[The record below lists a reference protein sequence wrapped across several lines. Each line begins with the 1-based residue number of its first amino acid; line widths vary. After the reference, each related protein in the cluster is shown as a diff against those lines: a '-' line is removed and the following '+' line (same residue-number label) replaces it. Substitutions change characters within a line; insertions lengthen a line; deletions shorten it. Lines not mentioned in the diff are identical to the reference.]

1 MKRIK
6 KIPFLK
12 KFTSCVLTP
21 LNTKTHSENFV
32 VTKNDEK
39 YFVKFFNNKI
49 ENSIKTLMSEAN
61 IAHPEVIEVGN
72 VDNQFY
78 VIEKFVDG
86 KTLDNYM
93 YMYSDKEIYERIFVL
108 ASKYTNLRKKFKDI
122 KTDEEQFE
130 KLVQF
135 ILNIISSDNSE
146 TVIKNIKKINANSLN
161 TIYFLRDY
169 VLNNYSVLKKCPMI
183 YSANEIFP
191 EKIIATLKQIYYIAD
206 FETPCYNQMPFVL
219 WNAILPHDPVALPKY
234 TAFVNGYLEGLFQ
247 FNIPETVLES
257 FNLAYAL
264 KAYEISIELISKEKF
279 NELNEFIK
287 AISKYIANNKITYSE
302 RLTIFNVKDFPLLKD
317 GEFSIVKGSYNNH
330 NLVYKVKTKKQN
342 YFLKVMYGLNKS
354 NETLEK
360 YRYYYSVVKACKI
373 PAPQMYDS
381 GILKNGKCIYTI
393 MELINGGQYNV
404 VHDRTNFDEGVKC
417 GKFVADIMKNLKNAP
432 INKKFLPTTTIDSLY
447 DNLIDMAN
455 RVYDSKF
462 KKYMPCSKVRTLAL
476 ANKLKK
482 SFDDEPIVLIHG
494 DIKMENVLDDGKN
507 IYMVD
512 NENYYYCYQIVNFR
526 YNLAYMYK
534 PGSATIKKGFVSAY
548 LKEIY
553 GGEVPK
559 RVHNQIKF
567 LVLLDMVIRG
577 NTLINNEGGQ
587 NMLKVHETLVNGE
600 FYNDDYLIDWLV

>member
-12 KFTSCVLTP
+12 KFTNCVLAP

-183 YSANEIFP
+183 YS
-191 EKIIATLKQIYYIAD
+191 IA
-206 FETPCYNQMPFVL
+206 
-219 WNAILPHDPVALPKY
+219 
-234 TAFVNGYLEGLFQ
+234 
-247 FNIPETVLES
+247 
-257 FNLAYAL
+257 
-264 KAYEISIELISKEKF
+264 
-279 NELNEFIK
+279 
-287 AISKYIANNKITYSE
+287 
-302 RLTIFNVKDFPLLKD
+302 
-317 GEFSIVKGSYNNH
+317 
-330 NLVYKVKTKKQN
+330 
-342 YFLKVMYGLNKS
+342 
-354 NETLEK
+354 
-360 YRYYYSVVKACKI
+360 
-373 PAPQMYDS
+373 
-381 GILKNGKCIYTI
+381 
-393 MELINGGQYNV
+393 
-404 VHDRTNFDEGVKC
+404 
-417 GKFVADIMKNLKNAP
+417 
-432 INKKFLPTTTIDSLY
+432 
-447 DNLIDMAN
+447 
-455 RVYDSKF
+455 
-462 KKYMPCSKVRTLAL
+462 
-476 ANKLKK
+476 
-482 SFDDEPIVLIHG
+482 
-494 DIKMENVLDDGKN
+494 
-507 IYMVD
+507 
-512 NENYYYCYQIVNFR
+512 
-526 YNLAYMYK
+526 
-534 PGSATIKKGFVSAY
+534 
-548 LKEIY
+548 
-553 GGEVPK
+553 
-559 RVHNQIKF
+559 
-567 LVLLDMVIRG
+567 
-577 NTLINNEGGQ
+577 
-587 NMLKVHETLVNGE
+587 
-600 FYNDDYLIDWLV
+600 